1 MSKRLDRSELEARR
15 IEAGKLLQR
24 GVRPAEVARRLK
36 VSRTSVGRW
45 QQTLTSGG
53 RRSLRGAPRTGR
65 PPLLDAND
73 QKRLIA
79 ALKAGALAQGYSSDL
94 WTLGRVG
101 KLIET
106 LTGQRY
112 CESGVWRL
120 LKRLGFSSQRPAK
133 RAMQR
138 DETAVRQW
146 KTKRWPALKK
156 GHQRG
161 PDHHLHRRVSHLGTT
176 ASGEHLGTKGSN
188 AGAAIQLHLESV
200 ISGRWY
206 QLLEHLLQAGARRG
220 AGA

>member
-1 MSKRLDRSELEARR
+1 
-15 IEAGKLLQR
+15 
-24 GVRPAEVARRLK
+24 
-36 VSRTSVGRW
+36 
-45 QQTLTSGG
+45 
-53 RRSLRGAPRTGR
+53 
-65 PPLLDAND
+65 LDAND
-73 QKRLIA
+73 QKRLIV

-146 KTKRWPALKK
+146 QTKRWPALKK
-156 GHQRG
+156 R
-161 PDHHLHRRVSHLGTT
+161 PPERV
-176 ASGEHLGTKGSN
+176 GS
-188 AGAAIQLHLESV
+188 S
-200 ISGRWY
+200 SS
-206 QLLEHLLQAGARRG
+206 
-220 AGA
+220 

>member
-1 MSKRLDRSELEARR
+1 MIADRFPQRGMFMSKRLDRSELEARR

-24 GVRPAEVARRLK
+24 GVRPAEVARRLR

-53 RRSLRGAPRTGR
+53 QRSLRGAPRTGR

-112 CESGVWRL
+112 SESGVWRL

-156 GHQRG
+156 R
-161 PDHHLHRRVSHLGTT
+161 PPER
-176 ASGEHLGTKGSN
+176 AGS
-188 AGAAIQLHLESV
+188 S
-200 ISGRWY
+200 SS
-206 QLLEHLLQAGARRG
+206 
-220 AGA
+220 